1 MMFEMHLLKI
11 IKRSVFQQ
19 DFLLVFLMFTLI
31 PHLPSRQ
38 HKNSHSFLASKMF
51 ILSSTNVIK
60 KREEFFWFFHLNS
73 TKKCLTFVQD
83 LSFVQTIIN
92 SNAPT
97 VYFTCQKKV
106 NYENRRVERQEMGI
120 KEMTPKNISLNCR
133 FICLNL
139 REIKSMK
146 DGKFPSQENFIESHY
161 DKNPNFVQKLY
172 FDEKLPHF

>member
-60 KREEFFWFFHLNS
+60 KRKEFFWFF
-73 TKKCLTFVQD
+73 TQRKKCLTFVQD

-146 DGKFPSQENFIESHY
+146 DGKFPSQKNFIESHWN
-161 DKNPNFVQKLY
+161 KNPNFVQKTVTFLI
-172 FDEKLPHF
+172 

>member
-146 DGKFPSQENFIESHY
+146 DGKFRSRENFIESHY
-161 DKNPNFVQKLY
+161 DKNPNFV
-172 FDEKLPHF
+172 

>member
-1 MMFEMHLLKI
+1 
-11 IKRSVFQQ
+11 
-19 DFLLVFLMFTLI
+19 
-31 PHLPSRQ
+31 
-38 HKNSHSFLASKMF
+38 
-51 ILSSTNVIK
+51 
-60 KREEFFWFFHLNS
+60 
-73 TKKCLTFVQD
+73 
-83 LSFVQTIIN
+83 
-92 SNAPT
+92 
-97 VYFTCQKKV
+97 
-106 NYENRRVERQEMGI
+106 MGI

>member
-1 MMFEMHLLKI
+1 MVFEMHLLKI

-60 KREEFFWFFHLNS
+60 KRRILLVFHS

-139 REIKSMK
+139 REIESMK

>member
-19 DFLLVFLMFTLI
+19 DSLLVFLMFTLI

-139 REIKSMK
+139 REIESMK

-161 DKNPNFVQKLY
+161 DKNPNFV
-172 FDEKLPHF
+172 